1 MAFDRRHL
9 VGLFVL
15 GFAGASRAVFA
26 QNAEDRP
33 FRVDL
38 PPGFTIKARPRGPDF
53 QVYDIMK
60 GDVGYVGVYFGG
72 AAGFPM
78 NASAKVTTGSAP
90 NIRVATAVGADGVP
104 RREYLITNRDG
115 WGVLH
120 VWTQNAPG
128 DQATAD
134 RIAASVR
141 FK

>member
-1 MAFDRRHL
+1 MTFDRRRL
-9 VGLFVL
+9 IGLLVL
-15 GFAGASRAVFA
+15 GLTGASREVFA
-26 QNAEDRP
+26 QDAEDRP

-38 PPGFTIKARPRGPDF
+38 PPGFKIEARPRGPDF
-53 QVYDIMK
+53 QVYDIVK

-78 NASAKVTTGSAP
+78 NANAEVTLGSTP

-104 RREYLITNRDG
+104 RREYLITNKDG

-120 VWTQNAPG
+120 VWTQSATG